1 MVPTSQQKERI
12 SALGWITSRTSLIPN
27 LDNLDDEIWE
37 FSAGK
42 NSVRFWT

>member
-1 MVPTSQQKERI
+1 MAPTSQQKEKI
-12 SALGWITSRTSLIPN
+12 FAPGWIISRTSLIPN

-37 FSAGK
+37 FLADK